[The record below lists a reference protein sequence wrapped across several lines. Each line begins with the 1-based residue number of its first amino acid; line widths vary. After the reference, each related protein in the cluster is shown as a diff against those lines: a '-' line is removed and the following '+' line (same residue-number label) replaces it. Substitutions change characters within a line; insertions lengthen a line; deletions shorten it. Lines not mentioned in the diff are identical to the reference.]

1 MADDVRDEHTP
12 SSSLELPSPNR
23 VLTRTNWAAL
33 RHAYG
38 PATDAPEMLGALLNA
53 DQSVRTRALD
63 DVHGIL
69 HHQNTIYEAT
79 VPAAR
84 YVAAVLSDPRT
95 LLPVDKARGSF
106 PGRMRAELLTWIASV
121 ADGVRD
127 AIAFDDYPPA
137 VAMRGMRPLLFSAAS
152 TYVDDI
158 DRHVS
163 EAALAACIP
172 LLDDAR
178 LMHHRASL
186 VPSIRDV
193 LGTSELWQHRE
204 RAIDALDDWDE
215 DSSGL
220 EGQRNPFLFC
230 DTDLSPD
237 DFPWH
242 PGSREGLHEEPP
254 F

>member
-1 MADDVRDEHTP
+1 MGDEPTP
-12 SSSLELPSPNR
+12 SPSLELPAPHR
-23 VLTRTNWAAL
+23 VLARTDWAAL

-38 PATDAPEMLGALLNA
+38 PATDAPEMLGALLHA

-84 YVAAVLSDPRT
+84 YVTAVLSDPRT
-95 LLPVDKARGSF
+95 LLPVDKARRAFAGC
-106 PGRMRAELLTWIASV
+106 MRAELLMWIASV
-121 ADGVRD
+121 ADSVRG
-127 AIAFDDYPPA
+127 AGGSDDYPPA
-137 VAMRGMRPLLFSAAS
+137 VAMRGMRPLMFSAAS
-152 TYVDDI
+152 AYVDDI
-158 DRHVS
+158 DRHVG

-172 LLDDAR
+172 LVDDAS
-178 LMHHRASL
+178 LVHHRAAL
-186 VPSIRDV
+186 VPSVREI
-193 LGTSELWQHRE
+193 LGTSDLWQHRE

-230 DTDLSPD
+230 DTDPSPD

-242 PGSREGLHEEPP
+242 PGSREGRDEGLP